1 MKHSVTASAPGKINI
16 FFSVGSLLPDQY
28 HDVASVYFAL
38 DLREKVTATISD
50 SWQVSV
56 AGRLSSAQLEQVP
69 IGEDNLVIRAAKKIA
84 DASDAESLDAIHF
97 QIDKHVPVSG
107 GMGGGSADAAA
118 AIMAA
123 DELWQSGVSGEKLFE
138 LAAEVGADIPFALL
152 GGVAIGLSRG
162 HQLKPVDSVKK
173 FYWVLVTNDQGLST
187 PEVYSRLDLLREQSN
202 QDPRN
207 QPQPNVPPALIEA
220 LQSGDAK
227 NLAPFLQNDLQE
239 AALAIRPEL
248 QQTIDAGL
256 EAGAL
261 AAIVSGS
268 GPTIAMLVE
277 SSDAA
282 RTVADKLAIA
292 GHLAIT
298 ATGPAAGTI
307 LEHD

>member
-38 DLREKVTATISD
+38 DLREKVTATNSNA
-50 SWQVSV
+50 WQVSV
-56 AGRLSSAQLEQVP
+56 AGRLSVAQLQEVP
-69 IGEDNLVIRAAKKIA
+69 TGEDNLVVRAAQKVA
-84 DASDAESLDAIHF
+84 YASSTESLAPISF
-97 QIDKHVPVSG
+97 QIDKNVPVSG

-118 AIMAA
+118 AIMAV
-123 DELWQSGVSGEKLFE
+123 DELWQSGVAGEKLFD
-138 LAAEVGADIPFALL
+138 LAAELGADIPFALL
-152 GGVAIGLSRG
+152 GGVAVGLSRG
-162 HQLKPVDSVKK
+162 HHLEPVDSVKK
-173 FYWVLVTNDQGLST
+173 FHWVLVLNDLGLST
-187 PEVYSRLDLLREQSN
+187 PTVYAQLDQLREGRH

-207 QPQPNVPPALIEA
+207 QPQPAVPHDLIEA

-227 NLAPFLQNDLQE
+227 RLAPLLQNDLQE
-239 AALAIRPEL
+239 AALALRPEL

-256 EAGAL
+256 QAGAL
-261 AAIVSGS
+261 AAIISGS

-282 RTVADKLAIA
+282 RNLADSLAIA

-298 ATGPAAGTI
+298 ATGPAPGAI

>member
-1 MKHSVTASAPGKINI
+1 M
-16 FFSVGSLLPDQY
+16 PDNY

-56 AGRLSSAQLEQVP
+56 AGRLSSGQLEQVP
-69 IGEDNLVIRAAKKIA
+69 TGEDNLVIRAAKKIA
-84 DASDAESLDAIHF
+84 DASDVESLDAIHF

-123 DELWQSGVSGEKLFE
+123 DELWQSGVSGGKLFE

-173 FYWVLVTNDQGLST
+173 FHWVLVLNDLGLST
-187 PEVYSRLDLLREQSN
+187 PTVYAQLDQLREGRH

-207 QPQPNVPPALIEA
+207 QPQPAVPQNLIEA

-227 NLAPFLQNDLQE
+227 RLAPLLQNDLQE
-239 AALAIRPEL
+239 AALALRPEL

-256 EAGAL
+256 QAGAL
-261 AAIVSGS
+261 AAIISGS

-282 RTVADKLAIA
+282 RNLADSLAIA

-298 ATGPAAGTI
+298 ATGPAPGAI

>member
-16 FFSVGSLLPDQY
+16 FFSVGSLLPDSY

-38 DLREKVTATISD
+38 DLREKVTATIND

-56 AGRLSSAQLEQVP
+56 EGKLSSAQLQKVP
-69 IGEDNLVIRAAKKIA
+69 TGEDNLVIRAAQNMA
-84 DASDAESLDAIHF
+84 NCSSGQSLSPIHF
-97 QIDKHVPVSG
+97 LIDKHVPVSG

-118 AIMAA
+118 AIMAV
-123 DELWQSGVSGEKLFE
+123 DQLWQSGITGEKLFE
-138 LAAEVGADIPFALL
+138 LAAELGADIPFALL

-162 HQLKPVDSVKK
+162 HQLKPVDSVKR
-173 FYWVLVTNDQGLST
+173 FHWVLVANDHGLST
-187 PEVYSRLDLLREQSN
+187 PEVYAKLDRLREERA

-207 QPQPNVPPALIEA
+207 QPQPSVPHELVQA
-220 LQSGDAK
+220 LQSGEARL
-227 NLAPFLQNDLQE
+227 LAGFLKNDLQE
-239 AALAIRPEL
+239 AALALLPEL

-292 GHLAIT
+292 GHQAIT
-298 ATGPAAGTI
+298 ATGPAVGTI

>member
-1 MKHSVTASAPGKINI
+1 MNRSVTASSPGKINI
-16 FFSVGSLLPDQY
+16 YFSVGSLMPDNY

-56 AGRLSSAQLEQVP
+56 AGRLSSGQLEQVP
-69 IGEDNLVIRAAKKIA
+69 TGEDNLVIRAAKKIA
-84 DASDAESLDAIHF
+84 DASDVESLDAIHF

-123 DELWQSGVSGEKLFE
+123 DELWQSGVSGGKLFE

-173 FYWVLVTNDQGLST
+173 FHWVLVLNDLGLST
-187 PEVYSRLDLLREQSN
+187 PTVYAQLDQLREGRH

-207 QPQPNVPPALIEA
+207 QPQPAVPQNLIEA

-227 NLAPFLQNDLQE
+227 RLAPLLQNDLQE
-239 AALAIRPEL
+239 AALALRPEL

-256 EAGAL
+256 QAGAL
-261 AAIVSGS
+261 AAIISGS

-282 RTVADKLAIA
+282 RNLADSLAIA

-298 ATGPAAGTI
+298 ATGPAPGAI